1 MKKYP
6 AYFVLLAGM
15 VAASSLSGVP
25 AAFAASTNLSATSSN
40 LATNRSL
47 ASLPTISLQ
56 AGVSVRLTDIQLAA
70 RSTSGVL
77 TYTLTYI
84 NKTSSPYKLV
94 NSFSRAYTS
103 QNGFVKGV
111 PIPEHKDRITIAPGT
126 SQAITYYVRVQNQ
139 QTIAGSKIAMYGWDF
154 NSSTY
159 EKKLGTFTIP
169 ANYSAA
175 IPSGQSK
182 KITVGGTSLKLQPQQ
197 LQIVNYN
204 GKRYARLTIN
214 VTHLGSGLL
223 SSLPYTAYL
232 QSTGGASYELALDQ
246 TSRKLDIQPGE
257 TSSVNYVTAIPDA
270 LQTNKLT
277 LQLTGTTSPSD
288 SKTDTTS
295 TSTSLELPV
304 ASFKLPAVSAS
315 SLTVPVTKS
324 RKLMIDGTTIDTQ
337 LRTASLSTSGD
348 KAAWT
353 LQFRL
358 KNTGNKTIIL
368 PAYEAAIRSSEGYT
382 FPITTKAFTRLTL
395 KPLEEKLVQL
405 SAEVPLQLKQQQLQ
419 LQLIEPAA
427 TTTDNGTA
435 AAQTSD
441 TSRTGTPIILPTAF
455 YMIPYKQ
462 EQSQSIQTEYTL
474 DNNYGSFGAT
484 IESVQ
489 RLPWTTDDIVVTKLR
504 LRNAGTAS
512 VDLPALGG
520 WMKTQNN
527 RISRSIQLIPENNDS
542 SLGAGE
548 SRVYYAVAHFDTGI
562 DMDGLKLEL
571 APVADTSSD
580 SAGKTS
586 SSTLD
591 SSNPFLSLNIGQP
604 DSAIARIARGASF
617 HTQTTGKKAEIKE
630 RRTLTYGENSQK
642 IVYTELEM
650 KNEEKRSSASS
661 RLVAYYK
668 TPDNEYYEAT
678 IVQPE
683 QAIGP
688 DGKSL
693 VNVSAKLP
701 AAVNTSN
708 LTLMIGEAITD
719 GKMAT
724 AGAAPTGY
732 INATELTLRPQPA
745 PVATSASSE
754 MDLFP
759 YRFAINGATGTLNQ
773 GEDTIAINMTY
784 SLSKDNTYTMGT
796 YGHTLILQWVDQ
808 NGRIQEK
815 SFAPG
820 TDLTVGKS
828 IPYSLTLTSN
838 TYKTSTGGNFSINV
852 YDEFQGERILLGTQ
866 SYPIDYSAIIVPPT
880 NSSQGSGNT
889 SSTGGTGSGSSSGGN
904 ASNNAGTGSD
914 NGNNNNINSGN
925 KAGK

>member
-6 AYFVLLAGM
+6 AYLVLLAGM
-15 VAASSLSGVP
+15 VAASSVPGVP
-25 AAFAASTNLSATSSN
+25 AVLAAPANISATQNTTTASR
-40 LATNRSL
+40 TL

-56 AGVSVRLTDIQLAA
+56 SGVSVRLTDIQLSA
-70 RSTSGVL
+70 RNTSGVL
-77 TYTLTYI
+77 TYTLTYT
-84 NKTSSPYKLV
+84 NKTSNPYKLV

-103 QNGFVKGV
+103 QNGFVKGIPV
-111 PIPEHKDRITIAPGT
+111 PEDKDRITIAAGS

-139 QTIAGSKIAMYGWDF
+139 NAVAGSKIAMYGWDF
-154 NSSTY
+154 NSSSY

-169 ANYSAA
+169 ASYSAA

-182 KITVGGTSLKLQPQQ
+182 KVTVSGTPLKLQTQQ
-197 LQIVNYN
+197 LQIVNFN
-204 GKRYARLTIN
+204 GKRYARLTVN
-214 VTHLGSGLL
+214 LTHLGSGVL

-232 QSTGGASYELALDQ
+232 QATGGSSYELTLDQ

-257 TSSVNYVTAIPDA
+257 TSSVNYVAAIPDSLQA
-270 LQTNKLT
+270 NKLVMQITQTNNAADGK
-277 LQLTGTTSPSD
+277 SD
-288 SKTDTTS
+288 ATANT
-295 TSTSLELPV
+295 TSLELPV
-304 ASFKLPAVSAS
+304 ASFKLPAASAS
-315 SLTVPVTKS
+315 SLTVPIAKS
-324 RKLMIDGTTIDTQ
+324 RKLTIDGTTIDTQ
-337 LRTASLSTSGD
+337 LRAASMSTSGD

-358 KNTGNKTIIL
+358 KNTSHKTIIL
-368 PAYEAAIRSSEGYT
+368 PAYETSIRSSEGYT
-382 FPITTKAFTRLTL
+382 FPITTKAFSSLTL

-427 TTTDNGTA
+427 T
-435 AAQTSD
+435 AAQDSNTSSAQA
-441 TSRTGTPIILPTAF
+441 TETARTGTSIILPTAF
-455 YMIPYKQ
+455 YMIPYQQ
-462 EQSQSIQTEYTL
+462 EQRQSIQTEYTF

-484 IESVQ
+484 VESVQ

-504 LRNAGTAS
+504 LRNAGVSS

-562 DMDGLKLEL
+562 DMDQLKLEL
-571 APVADTSSD
+571 ASAADSSSD
-580 SAGKTS
+580 NAGKTIS
-586 SSTLD
+586 TTLD
-591 SSNPFLSLNIGQP
+591 SSNPFLSLTIGQP
-604 DSAIARIARGASF
+604 DSAVARIARGASF
-617 HTQTTGKKAEIKE
+617 HIQTNGKKAEIKE

-642 IVYTELEM
+642 IVYTELDR

-668 TPDNEYYEAT
+668 TKDNEYYEAT
-678 IVQPE
+678 VVQPE
-683 QAIGP
+683 QTIGP

-693 VNVSAKLP
+693 INVSAKLP
-701 AAVNTSN
+701 ASVSTAD
-708 LTLMIGEAITD
+708 LTLVIGEGITD
-719 GKMAT
+719 GKMAAT
-724 AGAAPTGY
+724 GTAPTGY

-796 YGHTLILQWVDQ
+796 YGHTLVLQWVDQ

-820 TDLTVGKS
+820 TDLTIGKS
-828 IPYSLTLTSN
+828 IPYSLSLTSN
-838 TYKTSTGGNFSINV
+838 TYKTSTGGNFTINV

-866 SYPIDYSAIIVPPT
+866 SYSIDYAAIIIPPT
-880 NSSQGSGNT
+880 SSSQGNGNT
-889 SSTGGTGSGSSSGGN
+889 PSTGGTGNGSGSGSG
-904 ASNNAGTGSD
+904 SGSD
-914 NGNNNNINSGN
+914 KGNDNNTSNSSQ
-925 KAGK
+925 AGK

>member
-1 MKKYP
+1 MP
-6 AYFVLLAGM
+6 HAVR
-15 VAASSLSGVP
+15 AA
-25 AAFAASTNLSATSSN
+25 
-40 LATNRSL
+40 
-47 ASLPTISLQ
+47 
-56 AGVSVRLTDIQLAA
+56 
-70 RSTSGVL
+70 VL
-77 TYTLTYI
+77 TYTLTYT

-103 QNGFVKGV
+103 QNGFVKGTPV
-111 PIPEHKDRITIAPGT
+111 PEDKDRITIAPGT

-139 QTIAGSKIAMYGWDF
+139 QAVAGSKIAMYGWDF

-169 ANYSAA
+169 ASYSGA

-182 KITVGGTSLKLQPQQ
+182 KITVNGTPLKLQPQQ

-204 GKRYARLTIN
+204 GKRYVRLT
-214 VTHLGSGLL
+214 VKLTHLGSGLL
-223 SSLPYTAYL
+223 STLPYNAYL
-232 QSTGGASYELALDQ
+232 QSAGGASYELALDQ

-257 TSSVNYVTAIPDA
+257 TSSVNYVAAIPTA
-270 LQTNKLT
+270 LNTNNLMM
-277 LQLTGTTSPSD
+277 QITGTNSLSD
-288 SKTDTTS
+288 SKGDTA
-295 TSTSLELPV
+295 STSLELLV
-304 ASFKLPAVSAS
+304 ASFKLPATSAS
-315 SLTVPVTKS
+315 SLTVPVAKS
-324 RKLMIDGTTIDTQ
+324 RKLTIDGTTIDTQ
-337 LRTASLSTSGD
+337 LRAASMSTSGD

-358 KNTGNKTIIL
+358 KNTGSKTIIL

-382 FPITTKAFTRLTL
+382 FPITTKAFTNLTL

-427 TTTDNGTA
+427 TAADNGTA
-435 AAQTSD
+435 TAQATD

-462 EQSQSIQTEYTL
+462 EQSQSIQTEYTF

-504 LRNAGTAS
+504 LRNAGSAS

-571 APVADTSSD
+571 APVADTLSD
-580 SAGKTS
+580 SAGKTAS
-586 SSTLD
+586 SALD

-604 DSAIARIARGASF
+604 DSAVARIARGASF
-617 HTQTTGKKAEIKE
+617 HIQTNGKKAEIKE

-678 IVQPE
+678 LVQPD

-701 AAVNTSN
+701 ASVSTTD
-708 LTLMIGEAITD
+708 LTLVVGEAITD
-719 GKMAT
+719 GKMAAAGT
-724 AGAAPTGY
+724 APNGY
-732 INATELTLRPQPA
+732 INATELVLRPQPA

-796 YGHTLILQWVDQ
+796 YGHTLVLQWVDQ

-838 TYKTSTGGNFSINV
+838 MYKTSTGGNFTINV

-866 SYPIDYSAIIVPPT
+866 SYHIDFSAIIVPPT
-880 NSSQGSGNT
+880 NASQGNSNNNT
-889 SSTGGTGSGSSSGGN
+889 PSSPSTGGTGSGGSSGSSSNSNSGGSSGST
-904 ASNNAGTGSD
+904 SNQ
-914 NGNNNNINSGN
+914 GNNDNTNSGN
-925 KAGK
+925 QAGK